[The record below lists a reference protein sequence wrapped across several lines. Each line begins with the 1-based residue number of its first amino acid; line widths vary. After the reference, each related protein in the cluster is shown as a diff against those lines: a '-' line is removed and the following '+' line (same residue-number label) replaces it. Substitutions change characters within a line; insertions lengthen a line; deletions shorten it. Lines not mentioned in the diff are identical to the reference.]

1 MVGVEHEQRE
11 RVGESDLV
19 AVEHLE
25 RASAAEKHAR
35 EAQLDLELEAAFLD
49 DASWSTRRAGG

>member
-1 MVGVEHEQRE
+1 
-11 RVGESDLV
+11 V